1 MRSELVIYCRAT
13 HCASGHISG
22 IEVMKF
28 QTVTFSILILVHMCT
43 AILPVDWPALT
54 VPDQSP
60 LQYTGDVSHYVLSI
74 PFVIV

>member
-1 MRSELVIYCRAT
+1 
-13 HCASGHISG
+13 
-22 IEVMKF
+22 MKF
-28 QTVTFSILILVHMCT
+28 QTVTFSIVVLVHMCR